1 VPDSK
6 GNVGKAA
13 SAIVKEAKG
22 ALEGAAA
29 GSPPL
34 AEASNPKAAAL
45 CALVTTRAFPT
56 PALLKVS
63 TRDPVSAEAFFYP
76 QRLLT
81 ALVLSVL
88 CLAFAAL
95 YSTQLA
101 LNAAQAVESLF
112 DSIDAMASKAL
123 DAMAL
128 GLTAGV
134 DAINL
139 ATKTATAVAAKAAA
153 AANAAASSGPPGSPA
168 ALASALVASPK
179 ALGASLAAKLSLA
192 AAASGGSTDAATAAL
207 GDSASGAVLGL
218 LATADATGDS
228 ASAASAAAQASAAAA
243 QAASAQ
249 LLSTVQSTLST
260 AINYAAGLD
269 SNPGAQLASTAP
281 PALLAAMNAS
291 SAVLGRLGLS
301 RGPGGALGG
310 LASVVGDLVAGRISS
325 TTAAHTL
332 LAQLLGGDVESIAGQ
347 VKSYIVTRLW
357 ACSGVGIALATLL
370 VGMNLASVAK
380 AYRAFALEARKGRYP
395 GGKGWKWPTP
405 NKAWPL
411 IGVQM
416 ALSLVVFVL
425 LFAVVVLVAAA
436 LSFVVAEAWF
446 WVKVWDIAWPIVLA
460 VLSLGL
466 LQAVLQNFVIS
477 KVLLSGRSI
486 IMPRPYSI
494 ADLWFSF
501 MGLIV
506 GAAVAIARITGGIGG
521 ALAILVRTDTTIM
534 AARSSDRAVG
544 AFDATLALDLQHTH
558 PGLLAA
564 VAVLTQLL
572 EEGRARRAA
581 AAAASAAGGGGAEGL
596 RGAGP
601 AGLRHP
607 RPLTRWLLALTL
619 ARNPALC
626 KERRTDATAAGSLLE
641 APSTMEK
648 LGLSKVPAVIEG
660 PQGPA
665 YFIWLEEK
673 KAEEA
678 SALQRRSSP
687 SSGLIAHPLD
697 AALEAA
703 VMGGAKP

>member
-1 VPDSK
+1 
-6 GNVGKAA
+6 
-13 SAIVKEAKG
+13 
-22 ALEGAAA
+22 
-29 GSPPL
+29 
-34 AEASNPKAAAL
+34 
-45 CALVTTRAFPT
+45 
-56 PALLKVS
+56 
-63 TRDPVSAEAFFYP
+63 
-76 QRLLT
+76 
-81 ALVLSVL
+81 
-88 CLAFAAL
+88 
-95 YSTQLA
+95 
-101 LNAAQAVESLF
+101 
-112 DSIDAMASKAL
+112 
-123 DAMAL
+123 
-128 GLTAGV
+128 
-134 DAINL
+134 
-139 ATKTATAVAAKAAA
+139 
-153 AANAAASSGPPGSPA
+153 
-168 ALASALVASPK
+168 
-179 ALGASLAAKLSLA
+179 
-192 AAASGGSTDAATAAL
+192 
-207 GDSASGAVLGL
+207 
-218 LATADATGDS
+218 
-228 ASAASAAAQASAAAA
+228 
-243 QAASAQ
+243 
-249 LLSTVQSTLST
+249 
-260 AINYAAGLD
+260 
-269 SNPGAQLASTAP
+269 
-281 PALLAAMNAS
+281 
-291 SAVLGRLGLS
+291 
-301 RGPGGALGG
+301 
-310 LASVVGDLVAGRISS
+310 
-325 TTAAHTL
+325 
-332 LAQLLGGDVESIAGQ
+332 
-347 VKSYIVTRLW
+347 
-357 ACSGVGIALATLL
+357 
-370 VGMNLASVAK
+370 
-380 AYRAFALEARKGRYP
+380 
-395 GGKGWKWPTP
+395 
-405 NKAWPL
+405 
-411 IGVQM
+411 M

-596 RGAGP
+596 LGAGP

-626 KERRTDATAAGSLLE
+626 KERRTDATASGSLLE

-678 SALQRRSSP
+678 LALQRRSSP
-687 SSGLIAHPLD
+687 SSGLAAHPLD